1 MDIPVETQID
11 DILARSLRLEKK
23 SPYLANYGLSSVL
36 HQSRSIINTRSFSK
50 DDEDRGKY
58 LLGTVNKNIANV
70 PTILKG
76 IDLTSIV
83 SDNVTLYAEK
93 NNEIFQDSIV
103 KSITSIHNS
112 TNSLNDSFIL
122 KAMENLYGKKG
133 SYSDVV
139 VPYYEDI
146 PSITPS
152 ITEYLNEHPIPS
164 VKMTLRPRD
173 RFYAENLTNQNES
186 FSEHMAKAIRKT
198 TLFKENYQLPL
209 ADTFSL
215 IHCLEK
221 YGNHFNGTKR
231 FLEKQIKRIITEEVN
246 TNLNIANRG
255 PTYGIMHTLQGYI
268 NLLPHPQHESPW
280 AILFFAMRCG
290 KNESALQYASENN
303 FSHDVISALEF
314 RVTGTEITPQIRTNL
329 QGLYQNEVSGEGH
342 DTFKCLCLSILSGI
356 GGYNDPSVISSFED
370 WLWFALQLG
379 DGNHQR
385 VVTKVTKTISEI
397 SDPRNTFLPGQAL
410 LLVHQFDKAANWFL
424 STPAVANDGL
434 QISLAMHTA
443 GLISPN
449 VFSEQLLR
457 YTAGVFEAD
466 GYLSLK
472 YLNMIKDRKEVSKL
486 VSLLAVTARNG
497 ESLFEPTIIDQSRL
511 QTLPPPESE
520 ASAALFDGISNP
532 QDIINSYRENND
544 DEEQYVAM
552 HSPASLLLNPEEQK
566 LAITSAGIEA
576 AKRSMYP
583 TAMKLL
589 HMAGD
594 YNRLVDLCCQQLR
607 RCAEGLVDDQPIIDA
622 MEIINEVNENTI
634 SVDEKRMRTL
644 LIMLSFAKCAYLT
657 RHGDYELACSSFE
670 ESKIFASDQGVIN
683 TADNGGVEMA
693 KSTIANMPP
702 SVKEVIP
709 VVLVQA
715 VEAYSKIHA
724 SLPRGGGAKKNI
736 EEKVRILAKL
746 AGEVKQSLHE
756 DMARKLLMLKDFD
769 TV

>member
-221 YGNHFNGTKR
+221 YGNHFNGTKH

-397 SDPRNTFLPGQAL
+397 SDPRNPFLPGQAL

-520 ASAALFDGISNP
+520 ASAALFDGISDP

-634 SVDEKRMRTL
+634 SVDENRMRTL